1 MSSTVNQF
9 VINGRAVNGLVR
21 AAIRTTL
28 ATVCTTPL
36 MVGGAYAQERG
47 STNEAAAQTLQEVTV
62 TGSRIKREGFEAPT
76 PVAVISSEA
85 LEANA
90 TSNLADTLNTMPNFQ
105 GSATPQSSVVT
116 VTSGTQA
123 VNGLNIGGLGV
134 TRTLTLV
141 NGQRMVG
148 STLEGV
154 VDVSELPQQLI
165 TRVDVVT
172 GGASA
177 SYGSDALTGV
187 VNFVLD
193 TKFTG
198 LKAEASAGTTNY
210 SDNDN
215 WKGSLTYGTT
225 FSEGRGHLI
234 VSGEYSDDEGLLVAK
249 RPWNNHGY
257 GFVNNPAFTST
268 NGQPRLLYGDQ
279 FSLATASWGGILNNT
294 RLTAVP
300 TRANSVA
307 GIAPGGT
314 IMFGQGGQQI
324 PVTYGPLISGAVM
337 SGGGWNNPLLQVG
350 NQEGGAGLTPDQ
362 QRQNFF
368 LRTSY
373 DLGGAEVYFQASYG
387 HLESFSAS
395 VPVFYKLSWNV
406 PGDNAFI
413 PSNIATA
420 AGCNTASSAACF
432 NMGTIN
438 GDIGGQHPIT
448 ERSVY
453 RFLTGIDGG
462 FNLMQTDW
470 TWDAYVAYGRSTQH
484 VISGNTINQ
493 VKYDLAIDA
502 VRAPNGSIV
511 CRSTRDVNP
520 NNGCVPLNLFGI
532 GVASPEAL
540 AYVGGDPWSA
550 AELRQTVGAVNVQGT
565 PWQGWAG
572 PISIAF
578 GVEHRREET
587 EASANP
593 LERAAP
599 GVCAPNSTKS
609 DGSCWFLAAGLPYE
623 GSFAV
628 TDVYL
633 ETNVPLAKDLP
644 FVRALDLSAAAR
656 GTYYDTFGST
666 GTWKLGL
673 NWNPIDDLRIR
684 LVRSLDIREPTL
696 IDLYQGG
703 TTTSNNITDKRTNT
717 ANITFQSTNTGNP
730 DLQPERATNS
740 IVGFVYQPSWLPRFN
755 FSADYYWIDIERG
768 VNTLSAQQTYD
779 SCVMA
784 GIQAACDAFT
794 VSGYRPVTGADGV
807 VYQVPI
813 QITGMTLVPNNSNG
827 RKAERMEIAASYR
840 MSADSIYSGF
850 NGDLAFRGSATNY
863 IKDLED
869 GGIPYVLP
877 NDRIGNNFSGGLP
890 HWKYQVQAL
899 YSLDRF
905 STTLTMR
912 GVSSGIYNNLWI
924 ECQTNCPAFPGGP
937 AGSQAAVD
945 AANYVT
951 TTRNHIAGGI
961 WWDLGVNYK
970 LGFGKA
976 DTEVFFNVRNL
987 LDKDPA
993 IAARQQS
1000 GTGWDFSPSNS
1011 ALYDVLGRFYRA
1023 GFRVQ
1028 F

>member
-1 MSSTVNQF
+1 MNSTVNQF
-9 VINGRAVNGLVR
+9 ATNGIAVNGLVR

-28 ATVCTTPL
+28 AAVCTSPL
-36 MVGGAYAQERG
+36 MIGGAFAQERS

-76 PVAVISSEA
+76 PVAVISTEA
-85 LEANA
+85 LQNTA

-141 NGQRMVG
+141 NGQRTVG
-148 STLEGV
+148 STLEGT

-198 LKAEASAGTTNY
+198 FKAEASAGTTNY

-225 FSEGRGHLI
+225 LSEGRGHLI
-234 VSGEYSDDEGLLVAK
+234 VSGEASDDEGLLVAK

-257 GFVNNPAFTST
+257 GFVNNPAFTAT
-268 NGQPRLLYGDQ
+268 NGQPRLIFGDQ
-279 FSLATASWGGILNNT
+279 FSLATASWGGIINNT
-294 RLTAVP
+294 R
-300 TRANSVA
+300 NQ
-307 GIAPGGT
+307 IASLPRGT
-314 IMFGQGGQQI
+314 TVMFGQNGQQL
-324 PVTYGPLISGAVM
+324 PVNYGPLISGAVM
-337 SGGGWNNPLLQVG
+337 SGGDWNNPLLQVG
-350 NQEGGAGLTPDQ
+350 NQKGGAGLTPDQ
-362 QRQNFF
+362 QRQNLF

-373 DLGGAEVYFQASYG
+373 DLENGGEVYFQASYG

-413 PSNIATA
+413 PANIATA
-420 AGCNTASSAACF
+420 AGCNTNSSASCF
-432 NMGTIN
+432 NFGTIN

-453 RFLTGIDGG
+453 RFLTGIDGD
-462 FNLMQTDW
+462 FNLFQTDW
-470 TWDAYVAYGRSTQH
+470 TWDAYLSYGRSTQH

-511 CRSTRDVNP
+511 CRSTLTNP

-550 AELRQTVGAVNVQGT
+550 AQLRQTVGAVNVQGT
-565 PWQGWAG
+565 PWEGWAG
-572 PISIAF
+572 PISVAF

-587 EASANP
+587 EASSND

-599 GVCAPNSTKS
+599 GVCAPGSTK
-609 DGSCWFLAAGLPYE
+609 DTGSCWFLAAGLPYS

-628 TDVYL
+628 TDAYL

-644 FVRALDLSAAAR
+644 FVKALDLSVAGR

-673 NWNPIDDLRIR
+673 NWNPFDDLRIR

-696 IDLYQGG
+696 IDMYQGG
-703 TTTSNNITDKRTNT
+703 TTTSNNITDKRVNT

-730 DLQPERATNS
+730 DLQPERATNT

-755 FSADYYWIDIERG
+755 FSADYYVIDIERG

-784 GIQAACDAFT
+784 GIAAACGAFT
-794 VSGYRPVTGADGV
+794 VSGYHPVTGADGV
-807 VYQVPI
+807 VYQVPD

-840 MSADSIYSGF
+840 MSADSIISGW
-850 NGDLAFRGSATNY
+850 NGNLAFRGSATNY

-877 NDRIGNNFSGGLP
+877 NDRIGNNFGGGLP
-890 HWKYQVQAL
+890 HWKYQLSTMYA
-899 YSLDRF
+899 LDRF

-912 GVSSGIYNNLWI
+912 GVSSGVYNNLWI
-924 ECQTNCPAFPGGP
+924 ECQTNCPTFPGGP
-937 AGSQAAVD
+937 AGSNAAVD

-951 TTRNHIAGGI
+951 TTRNHIAGAI
-961 WWDLGVNYK
+961 WWDLGLNYK
-970 LGFGKA
+970 LGFEKSE
-976 DTEVFFNVRNL
+976 TEVFFNVRNL

>member
-1 MSSTVNQF
+1 MSST
-9 VINGRAVNGLVR
+9 INRFAIDALAVNGVVR
-21 AAIRTTL
+21 AAVRATL
-28 ATVCTTPL
+28 AAVCTTPFV
-36 MVGGAYAQERG
+36 MGAAYAQERA
-47 STNEAAAQTLQEVTV
+47 SASDVAAQPLQEVTV

-76 PVAVISSEA
+76 PVAVISTEA
-85 LEANA
+85 LQANA

-141 NGQRMVG
+141 NGQRTVG
-148 STLEGV
+148 STLEGT

-198 LKAEASAGTTNY
+198 FKAEASAGTTNY

-225 FSEGRGHLI
+225 FAGGRGHFI
-234 VSGEYSDDEGLLVAK
+234 VSGEASDDEGLLVAK

-257 GFVNNPAFTST
+257 GFVNNPDFTAT
-268 NGQPRLLYGDQ
+268 NGEPRLIFGDQ
-279 FSLATASWGGILNNT
+279 FSLATASWGGIINNT
-294 RLTAVP
+294 RGQI
-300 TRANSVA
+300 ANFPQ
-307 GIAPGGT
+307 GTT
-314 IMFGQGGQQI
+314 IMFGPNGEQL

-337 SGGGWNNPLLQVG
+337 SGGDWNNPLLQVG
-350 NQEGGAGLTPDQ
+350 NQKGGAGLTPDQ
-362 QRQNFF
+362 QRQNLF

-373 DLGGAEVYFQASYG
+373 DLDNGTEVYFQASYG

-413 PSNIATA
+413 PDNIAAA
-420 AGCNTASSAACF
+420 AGCNTASSAPCF
-432 NMGTIN
+432 NFGTVN

-462 FNLMQTDW
+462 FNLFQTDW
-470 TWDAYVAYGRSTQH
+470 TWDAYLSYGRSTQH

-493 VKYDLAIDA
+493 VKYDMAIDA
-502 VRAPNGSIV
+502 VRDPNGNIV
-511 CRSTRDVNP
+511 CRSTLTNP
-520 NNGCVPLNLFGI
+520 DNGCVPLNLFGL
-532 GVASPEAL
+532 GVATPEAL
-540 AYVGGDPWSA
+540 AYVGGNPWSA
-550 AELRQTVGAVNVQGT
+550 AELRQTVGAINVQGT
-565 PWQGWAG
+565 PWEGWAG
-572 PISIAF
+572 PISLAF
-578 GVEHRREET
+578 GLEHRREET
-587 EASANP
+587 EATAND
-593 LERAAP
+593 LERAGP
-599 GVCAPNSTKS
+599 NVCAPGSTK
-609 DGSCWFLAAGLPYE
+609 DTGSCWFLAAGLPYS
-623 GSFAV
+623 GSFSV
-628 TDVYL
+628 TDAYL
-633 ETNVPLAKDLP
+633 ETNVPLVRDVP
-644 FVRALDLSAAAR
+644 FARALELSAAAR
-656 GTYYDTFGST
+656 ATYYDTFGST

-703 TTTSNNITDKRTNT
+703 TTTSNNITDKRVNT

-730 DLQPERATNS
+730 DLKTERANNT

-755 FSADYYWIDIERG
+755 FSADYYVIDIERG
-768 VNTLSAQQTYD
+768 VNRLSAQQTYD

-784 GIQAACDAFT
+784 GIQSACNAYT
-794 VSGYRPVTGADGV
+794 VSGYHDVTGADGV
-807 VYQVPI
+807 VYQVPD
-813 QITGMTLVPNNSNG
+813 QITSMNLVPHNSTG
-827 RKAERMEIAASYR
+827 RKAERLELAASYR
-840 MSADSIYSGF
+840 MSADSIIGGW
-850 NGDLAFRGSATNY
+850 NGDLAFRAAATNY
-863 IKDLED
+863 IKDVED

-890 HWKYQVQAL
+890 HWKYQMQAM
-899 YSLDRF
+899 YALDRF

-912 GVSSGIYNNLWI
+912 GVSSGVYSNLWI
-924 ECQTNCPAFPGGP
+924 ECQTNCPVFPGGP

-951 TTRNHIAGGI
+951 TTRNHIAGAI
-961 WWDLGVNYK
+961 WWDLGMTYK
-970 LGFGKA
+970 LGFDKT
-976 DTEVFFNVRNL
+976 DTELFFNVRNL
-987 LDKDPA
+987 FDKDPA

-1011 ALYDVLGRFYRA
+1011 DLYDVLGRFYRA

>member
-1 MSSTVNQF
+1 MSSTVVPF
-9 VINGRAVNGLVR
+9 IMKGIAREGLVR
-21 AAIRTTL
+21 AAVRTTL
-28 ATVCTTPL
+28 AAVCTSPFML
-36 MVGGAYAQERG
+36 PAHAQER
-47 STNEAAAQTLQEVTV
+47 SSSADTAAQTLQEITV
-62 TGSRIKREGFEAPT
+62 TGSRIRREGFEAPT
-76 PVAVISSEA
+76 PVAVISTEA
-85 LEANA
+85 LESNA

-141 NGQRMVG
+141 NGQRTVG
-148 STLEGV
+148 STLEGT

-198 LKAEASAGTTNY
+198 FKAEASGGTTNY

-215 WKGSLTYGTT
+215 WKGSLTFGTG
-225 FSEGRGHLI
+225 FADGRGHII
-234 VSGEYSDDEGLLVAK
+234 VSGEASDDEGLLVAK
-249 RPWNNHGY
+249 RPWNNYGY
-257 GFVNNPAFTST
+257 GFVNNPAFTAT
-268 NGQPRLLYGDQ
+268 NGQPRLIFGDQ
-279 FSLATASWGGILNNT
+279 FSLATASWGGIINNT
-294 RLTAVP
+294 RNT
-300 TRANSVA
+300 
-307 GIAPGGT
+307 IASFPRGT
-314 IMFGQGGQQI
+314 TVMFGPGGQQI

-337 SGGGWNNPLLQVG
+337 SGGDWNNPLLQVG
-350 NQEGGAGLTPDQ
+350 NQKGGAGLTPEQ
-362 QRQNFF
+362 QRQNLF

-373 DLGGAEVYFQASYG
+373 DLENGTEIYFQASYG
-387 HLESFSAS
+387 HLESYSAS

-413 PSNIATA
+413 PANIAAA
-420 AGCNTASSAACF
+420 AGCNTASSASCF
-432 NMGTIN
+432 NFGTIN

-453 RFLTGIDGG
+453 RFLTGIDGD
-462 FNLMQTDW
+462 FNLFKTDW
-470 TWDAYVAYGRSTQH
+470 SWDAYLSYGRSSQH

-502 VRAPNGSIV
+502 VRAPDGRIV
-511 CRSTRDVNP
+511 CRSTLTNP

-540 AYVGGDPWSA
+540 AYVGGNPWSA
-550 AELRQTVGAVNVQGT
+550 AELRQTVGAINVQGT

-572 PISIAF
+572 PISLAF

-587 EASANP
+587 DASAND

-599 GVCAPNSTKS
+599 GVCAPGSTKS
-609 DGSCWFLAAGLPYE
+609 DGSCWFLAAGLPYA

-644 FVRALDLSAAAR
+644 FLRALDVSAAAR

-673 NWNPIDDLRIR
+673 NWNPFDDLRIR

-703 TTTSNNITDKRTNT
+703 TTTSNNITDKRVNIS
-717 ANITFQSTNTGNP
+717 NITFQSTNTGNP

-740 IVGFVYQPSWLPRFN
+740 IVGFVYQPAWLPRFN
-755 FSADYYWIDIERG
+755 LSVDYYWIDIERG
-768 VNTLSAQQTYD
+768 VNTLTAQQTYD

-784 GIQAACDAFT
+784 GIQAACDAYT
-794 VSGYRPVTGADGV
+794 VSGYHPVTGADGI
-807 VYQVPI
+807 VYQVPD
-813 QITGMTLVPNNSNG
+813 QITGMRLVPNNSNG

-840 MSADSIYSGF
+840 LSVDSIVSAWS
-850 NGDLAFRGSATNY
+850 GDLAFRGSATNY
-863 IKDLED
+863 IKDIED

-899 YSLDRF
+899 YSLERF

-912 GVSSGIYNNLWI
+912 GVSSGVYNNLWI
-924 ECQTNCPAFPGGP
+924 ECQTNCPIFPGGP
-937 AGSQAAVD
+937 AGSPAAVD

-951 TTRNHIAGGI
+951 TTRNHIAGAI
-961 WWDLGVNYK
+961 WWDLGLNYQ
-970 LGFGKA
+970 LGFQKTEA
-976 DTEVFFNVRNL
+976 EVFFNVRNL
-987 LDKDPA
+987 FDKDPA

-1023 GFRVQ
+1023 GVRVQ

>member
-1 MSSTVNQF
+1 MSSTANQF
-9 VINGRAVNGLVR
+9 ATNSPAVNGLVR

-28 ATVCTTPL
+28 AAVCTTPL
-36 MVGGAYAQERG
+36 MVGFAYAQQRA
-47 STNEAAAQTLQEVTV
+47 STDGPAAQTLQEVTV
-62 TGSRIKREGFEAPT
+62 TGSRIRREGFEAPT
-76 PVAVISSEA
+76 PVAVISTET

-116 VTSGTQA
+116 VTSGTQS

-198 LKAEASAGTTNY
+198 FKAEASAGQTNY

-225 FSEGRGHLI
+225 FAEGRGHLI
-234 VSGEYSDDEGLLVAK
+234 LSGEASDDEGLLVAK

-257 GFVNNPAFTST
+257 GFVNNPSFTAT
-268 NGQPRLLYGDQ
+268 NGQPRLIFGDQ
-279 FSLATASWGGILNNT
+279 FSLATASWGGIINNT
-294 RLTAVP
+294 R
-300 TRANSVA
+300 
-307 GIAPGGT
+307 GQAPGFPQGT
-314 IMFGQGGQQI
+314 TVMFGQDGQQI
-324 PVTYGPLISGAVM
+324 PVNYGPLISGAVM
-337 SGGGWNNPLLQVG
+337 SGGDWNNPLLQVG

-373 DLGGAEVYFQASYG
+373 DLEGIGEVYFQASYG

-413 PSNIATA
+413 PANLASQL
-420 AGCNTASSAACF
+420 GCNAASNAPCF

-453 RFLTGIDGG
+453 RFLTGIDGD
-462 FNLMQTDW
+462 FNLFQTDW
-470 TWDAYVAYGRSTQH
+470 TWDAYLAYGRSTQH

-502 VRAPNGSIV
+502 VRAPNGDIV
-511 CRSTRDVNP
+511 CRSTLTNP
-520 NNGCVPLNLFGI
+520 GNGCVPLNLFGI

-540 AYVGGDPWSA
+540 AYVGGNPWSA

-565 PWQGWAG
+565 PWEGWAG
-572 PISIAF
+572 PISVAF
-578 GVEHRREET
+578 GLEHRREET
-587 EASANP
+587 DASAND

-599 GVCAPNSTKS
+599 GVCAPGSTKS
-609 DGSCWFLAAGLPYE
+609 DGSCWFLAAGLPYSGE
-623 GSFAV
+623 FDV
-628 TDVYL
+628 TDAYL
-633 ETNVPLAKDLP
+633 ETNVPLVKDLP
-644 FVRALDLSAAAR
+644 FARALDLSVAGRA
-656 GTYYDTFGST
+656 TYYSTFGST
-666 GTWKLGL
+666 GTWKAGL

-684 LVRSLDIREPTL
+684 MVRSLDIREPTL

-703 TTTSNNITDKRTNT
+703 TTTSNNITDKRVNT
-717 ANITFQSTNTGNP
+717 SNITFQSTNTGNP
-730 DLQPERATNS
+730 DLLTERATNS
-740 IVGFVYQPSWLPRFN
+740 ILGFVYQPAWLPRFN
-755 FSADYYWIDIERG
+755 FSVDYYWIDIERG

-784 GIQAACDAFT
+784 RVQAACDAFT
-794 VSGYRPVTGADGV
+794 VSGYHPVTGADGV
-807 VYQVPI
+807 VYQVPD
-813 QITGMTLVPNNSNG
+813 QITGMSLVPNNSNG
-827 RKAERMEIAASYR
+827 REAERMEIAASYR
-840 MSADSIYSGF
+840 MPASSIFDSWM
-850 NGDLAFRGSATNY
+850 GDLAFRGSATNY

-912 GVSSGIYNNLWI
+912 GVSSGVYNNLWI
-924 ECQTNCPAFPGGP
+924 ECDTNCPTFPGGP

-951 TTRNHIAGGI
+951 TTRNHIAGAI

-970 LGFGKA
+970 LGFEKA
-976 DTEVFFNVRNL
+976 DTELFFNVRNL

-993 IAARQQS
+993 IAARQQA